1 MLQALT
7 YYRHNSNGETIS
19 YVLHQNPPSLP
30 QGSLEGQAEE
40 PSVCMRGRGWER
52 EATLNERTKTE

>member
-7 YYRHNSNGETIS
+7 YYRHNSNGEMFF

-40 PSVCMRGRGWER
+40 PLVCRG
-52 EATLNERTKTE
+52 NKSNIK